1 MSDENN
7 TNGSITELQPLTF
20 SSSSRGGDDEDESSL
35 TVQSSTKTSSKK
47 IFFLRAFLL
56 ALLIAGIEVLLDDYY
71 ESEDETVEDVKYKET
86 TQQQHDASIYSNASS
101 KGVASNHSNK
111 KSWSLARWKPIGNEC
126 ASPYQRLANTT
137 ILHCGIASNGKM
149 KIDSVIENKP
159 GTCGGVMLEPNYC
172 LMPSRGEWIWEED
185 EEEQQLNN
193 ETMSSSLPRR
203 FGSYHY
209 YNNTTE
215 IEKEDAAS
223 TSSLL
228 LPRCNRQ
235 QDIFDGSQQGVTY
248 DREWVPNSCSLV
260 PLNPFSWTTDN
271 SQCRTTIIMIGDS
284 HIRNLFT
291 ATVHG
296 LRGSYAFAEAHA
308 GSDDKDTGIILTYE
322 WRKHH
327 HHDDNTT
334 IRASDHFAVHVNTN
348 HNTNYTSLFED
359 CSCNNNENTVRCL
372 RIAFIWAPHFDDQV
386 KHVQLVND
394 LQTDLVIVEPGNSYE
409 TKEVLSNEWKA
420 AMEQILEHQQDR
432 HLAILHF
439 PYGRQPKERPETIEA
454 WLSTIDNNSTISS
467 SNRISY
473 WQQGKFG
480 FGRIQSRKTWH
491 YACGLGRIQV
501 RNDVIMSIEPCTDEA
516 DTAYIRAITTL
527 HFDAFS

>member
-1 MSDENN
+1 M
-7 TNGSITELQPLTF
+7 TELQLQPLTF
-20 SSSSRGGDDEDESSL
+20 SSSRGGDDEDESSS
-35 TVQSSTKTSSKK
+35 TVQQSSTKTSSKK

-56 ALLIAGIEVLLDDYY
+56 ALLIAGIVVLLGDYY
-71 ESEDETVEDVKYKET
+71 ESEEEAVEDVEYKET
-86 TQQQHDASIYSNASS
+86 TQQHDASIYSNASS
-101 KGVASNHSNK
+101 KGASNHSNK
-111 KSWSLARWKPIGNEC
+111 RSWSLARWKPIGTDC

-137 ILHCGIASNGKM
+137 ALHCGIASNGKM
-149 KIDSVIENKP
+149 IIQPTIENEN

-172 LMPSRGEWIWEED
+172 MMPSRGEWIWEEEE
-185 EEEQQLNN
+185 EEEQQGQLDN
-193 ETMSSSLPRR
+193 ETLLLLSSSLPRR

-209 YNNTTE
+209 NNTTE
-215 IEKEDAAS
+215 VEDENVTSA
-223 TSSLL
+223 SSLL

-235 QDIFDGSQQGVTY
+235 QDILNGSKQGDTY

-260 PLNPFSWTTDN
+260 PLNPFWWTDS
-271 SQCRTTIIMIGDS
+271 SQCRTTIAMIGDS

-308 GSDDKDTGIILTYE
+308 GSDDKDTGIILTYQ
-322 WRKHH
+322 WRKH

-334 IRASDHFAVHVNTN
+334 ISASDHFAVHANTN

-359 CSCNNNENTVRCL
+359 CSCNNNEDIVRCL
-372 RIAFIWAPHFDDQV
+372 RIAFIWAPHFADQV

-394 LQTDLVIVEPGNSYE
+394 LQADLVIVEPGNSYE
-409 TKEVLSNEWKA
+409 TKVALSNEWKA
-420 AMEQILEHQQDR
+420 AMEQILRQPNNEHRRDR

-439 PYGRQPKERPETIEA
+439 PYGKQPKERPETIEA
-454 WLSTIDNNSTISS
+454 WLRAIDNNSTKSS

-491 YACGLGRIQV
+491 YACGLSRVEV

-527 HFDAFS
+527 HFDAFGL